1 MRFSRRL
8 FEINDSGYIEIKI
21 SYEDYSYI
29 SDRIMESR
37 IITSTRTRPVLVDSE
52 IEFIIPD
59 WIYKLQNELS
69 ACCDPL
75 TGESY
80 SYLLGLDGNELIEA
94 LICLDR
100 SVSQWYDTL
109 KIAETSYKVLI
120 SEDELNPLEI
130 KSILPLCTALEFT
143 LHIDSEFFMDRIWTL
158 LEK

>member
-1 MRFSRRL
+1 MRFSRRR
-8 FEINDSGYIEIKI
+8 FEINDSGYIEVKI

-29 SDRIMESR
+29 ADRIMESR
-37 IITSTRTRPVLVDSE
+37 IITSTRTRPVLIDSE
-52 IEFIIPD
+52 VEFIIPD
-59 WIYKLQNELS
+59 WIYKLRNELS
-69 ACCDPL
+69 TCCDSL
-75 TGESY
+75 TQESY
-80 SYLLGLDGNELIEA
+80 SYLLDLDGNELIKA

-100 SVSQWYDTL
+100 SVSQWYDIL
-109 KIAETSYKVLI
+109 KMAEDSYKVLI

>member
-1 MRFSRRL
+1 MKFSRRC
-8 FEINDSGYIEIKI
+8 FEVNEPGYIEVKV

-29 SDRIMESR
+29 SDKIVESR
-37 IITSTRTRPVLVDSE
+37 ILTSTRTRPVLINSE

-59 WIYKLQNELS
+59 WVYKIREDLVR
-69 ACCDPL
+69 CIDPL

-80 SYLLGLDGNELIEA
+80 SYLKDLDGSELIER

-100 SVSQWYDTL
+100 SVSLWYDTL
-109 KIAETSYKVLI
+109 KMAEESYKSLI
-120 SEDELNPLEI
+120 LEDEMNPLQI

-143 LHIDSEFFMDRIWTL
+143 LHMDSEFFMDRIWAI

>member
-1 MRFSRRL
+1 MRFSRRC
-8 FEINDSGYIEIKI
+8 FDINDSGYIEAKI

-29 SDRIMESR
+29 ADRIFESK
-37 IITSTRTRPVLVDSE
+37 ILTSTRTRPVLVDSE
-52 IEFIIPD
+52 IEIIIPN
-59 WIYKLQNELS
+59 WIYKLRNELS

-80 SYLLGLDGNELIEA
+80 SYLVDLDGNELIEA

-109 KIAETSYKVLI
+109 KLAEASYKILI
-120 SEDELNPLEI
+120 SEDELDPLEI

-143 LHIDSEFFMDRIWTL
+143 FHINLDFFMDRIWTR